1 MSKNHITR
9 NMEKLLKKLKKS
21 LKNFNRNEINQ
32 YLQQG
37 FEISGSTFFVILKSN
52 IYDMFGE
59 NYKKVKEFLEFLENN
74 DYVCSHFFNDCLNF
88 RKNIE
93 DIYSEFLPIYQN
105 LRENKNQMIDYLLNK
120 DKEYITDVLY
130 YFEQLIFQE
139 YKRNLN
145 EKWLEIY
152 SQFLCDTNLLV
163 ASIELS
169 QTQEIRSKNKEIL
182 DFVKELITE
191 YSTIIEFKN
200 KFFDLLSG
208 RYNLSVNN
216 HCYAIEPAQNNIDLV
231 TALYEANRLERR
243 MISLDKKGKIYSS
256 SSFRKTSLEF
266 MYKDFGYKI
275 DDEIEVGVTFQD
287 VYNVWNNI
295 CEFVDGQN
303 NLKPMWLKIDYDK
316 VIKKELKKILSKE
329 QFHKIIE
336 SYFMSE
342 KTDLYLYPIQK
353 YGSQYRILN
362 WGTDIEFT
370 YLLNN
375 IVRNVSKTV
384 DKKFYEFEIINDL
397 KIVKEILFKNNNNF
411 LVFPTNVEFK
421 NLAIEIDL
429 MFLYND
435 TLFIADVKHT
445 MKKFES
451 ISNLRKLNYTY
462 DGIVQVD
469 YICKFIKENKEL
481 FIDKLKKEK
490 GIDIPDFKEVKGFLV
505 TNEGKFS
512 GVKFNRDIP
521 IITREDLWR
530 FFAYPVVLVQLP
542 SSGVDFITKHW
553 WDFSK
558 VPNLKSFLNYLDD
571 PFKDNFPFKEYIF
584 IEENNFSKG
593 NEIFTFRYYKYYKE
607 PYSNKYSRGIYY
619 SSLIEAKKFN
629 KMRNKATRFLKNNFY
644 VIDFT
649 EKSFANSTKDVKD
662 VKYWI
667 ELQGKFSAFDDTS
680 NRR

>member
-1 MSKNHITR
+1 
-9 NMEKLLKKLKKS
+9 MEKLLKKLKKS

-59 NYKKVKEFLEFLENN
+59 NYKKVKEFLEFIENN

-93 DIYSEFLPIYQN
+93 DIYNEFLPIYQN

-303 NLKPMWLKIDYDK
+303 NLQPMWLKIDYDK

-542 SSGVDFITKHW
+542 SSGVDFIAKHW

-662 VKYWI
+662 IKYWI

>member
-1 MSKNHITR
+1 
-9 NMEKLLKKLKKS
+9 MEKLLKKLKKS